1 MTAPLKLHK
10 QTPVRGNRRLI
21 PAQGVLA
28 GSGGRVCVCVCGGEP
43 RRDEKFR
50 ETVCLFSPV
59 GQYWEPEADVGIT
72 REKRI
77 EEDERG

>member
-28 GSGGRVCVCVCGGEP
+28 GSGGVWGGGEP

-59 GQYWEPEADVGIT
+59 GQHQKPKADVGIT

>member
-1 MTAPLKLHK
+1 M
-10 QTPVRGNRRLI
+10 
-21 PAQGVLA
+21 
-28 GSGGRVCVCVCGGEP
+28 CVGGGEP

>member
-28 GSGGRVCVCVCGGEP
+28 GSGGVCGGGEP

>member
-1 MTAPLKLHK
+1 MC
-10 QTPVRGNRRLI
+10 G
-21 PAQGVLA
+21 
-28 GSGGRVCVCVCGGEP
+28 GGEP

-59 GQYWEPEADVGIT
+59 GQYREPEADVGIT

>member
-1 MTAPLKLHK
+1 M
-10 QTPVRGNRRLI
+10 
-21 PAQGVLA
+21 
-28 GSGGRVCVCVCGGEP
+28 CVGGGEP

-59 GQYWEPEADVGIT
+59 GQHQKLKADVGIT
-72 REKRI
+72 RKKRI